1 MRTGLRFGFDYRSV
15 LSFSPPDEKN
25 FYHYQ
30 ERRVMN
36 RPENAYHKSE
46 LSFFG
51 VFQERELIAESEAAG
66 VVSRRPFR

>member
-36 RPENAYHKSE
+36 RPLDADHKRE

-51 VFQERELIAESEAAG
+51 VFQGRELIANSENAG

>member
-36 RPENAYHKSE
+36 RPLDADHKRE

-51 VFQERELIAESEAAG
+51 VFQRRELVAESGTAG
-66 VVSRRPFR
+66 VTLRLPFR

>member
-36 RPENAYHKSE
+36 LPLDADHKRE

-51 VFQERELIAESEAAG
+51 VF
-66 VVSRRPFR
+66 SRA

>member
-15 LSFSPPDEKN
+15 LSFSLPDEKN

-36 RPENAYHKSE
+36 LPLDADHKRE
-46 LSFFG
+46 LSFFS
-51 VFQERELIAESEAAG
+51 VFQRRELIAESEAAG
-66 VVSRRPFR
+66 ITSRRTFR

>member
-1 MRTGLRFGFDYRSV
+1 MRTGLRFDFDYRSV

-30 ERRVMN
+30 ERSVMN
-36 RPENAYHKSE
+36 RPEYADHKRE

-51 VFQERELIAESEAAG
+51 VFQRRELIVESEAAG
-66 VVSRRPFR
+66 VTLRLPFR

>member
-15 LSFSPPDEKN
+15 LSFSPLDEKN

-36 RPENAYHKSE
+36 LPLDADHKRE

-51 VFQERELIAESEAAG
+51 VFQRRELIAEPETAG
-66 VVSRRPFR
+66 ITSRRPFR